1 MDLDIGLSL
10 DLSNRYFR
18 ASYLHL
24 VLSSV
29 FPHDICLHILT
40 SQQLVKDS
48 FFVVRISSVLNFTI
62 VWQLGIIWSVKHEL
76 LLFDRLVIH
85 VGRELRSMDIV
96 VTTVSL
102 GWTQRGVKE
111 TKQRKVVVRANSDA
125 CLPRVLLI
133 HDPALAEGVISNVL
147 DGLGAD
153 ERFDSVVDKLDL
165 FVDGRHQEELSQ
177 IDTNMSESP
186 FIHHLPLFDRW
197 VHEVTAE
204 EEQELGIEQLFGC
217 LLDNDAELKRINFLL
232 AGVNSFDWCL
242 YATVLEHYFTGHR
255 VEECVLSCSS
265 WFPSLIVSVEFL

>member
-1 MDLDIGLSL
+1 MDLDIGLRL

-18 ASYLHL
+18 ASHLHL

-48 FFVVRISSVLNFTI
+48 FFVVRISRVLNLTI

-85 VGRELRSMDIV
+85 VGRELWSMDIV
-96 VTTVSL
+96 VTSVSL
-102 GWTQRGVKE
+102 GWIQRGVEE

-165 FVDGRHQEELSQ
+165 FVDGWHQEELSQ
-177 IDTNMSESP
+177 IDTNMS
-186 FIHHLPLFDRW
+186 
-197 VHEVTAE
+197 
-204 EEQELGIEQLFGC
+204 
-217 LLDNDAELKRINFLL
+217 
-232 AGVNSFDWCL
+232 
-242 YATVLEHYFTGHR
+242 
-255 VEECVLSCSS
+255 
-265 WFPSLIVSVEFL
+265 

>member
-1 MDLDIGLSL
+1 MDLDIGLRL

-18 ASYLHL
+18 ASHPHL

-29 FPHDICLHILT
+29 FPHDIGLHVLT
-40 SQQLVKDS
+40 PQQLVKDRL
-48 FFVVRISSVLNFTI
+48 FIVRISRVLNFTI
-62 VWQLGIIWSVKHEL
+62 IWQLGIIRSVKHEL

-96 VTTVSL
+96 VTSISL
-102 GWTQRGVKE
+102 SWIQRGIKE
-111 TKQRKVVVRANSDA
+111 TKQRKIVVRANRDA

-133 HDPALAEGVISNVL
+133 HDPALADGVISNVL

-153 ERFDSVVDKLDL
+153 ECFDSVVDKLDL
-165 FVDGRHQEELSQ
+165 FVDGWHQEELGQ
-177 IDTNMSESP
+177 IDANMSESP

-204 EEQELGIEQLFGC
+204 EEQELGIEQLFGR
-217 LLDNDAELKRINFLL
+217 LLDYDAELERINFLL

-242 YATVLEHYFTGHR
+242 YATVLEDNFTGH
-255 VEECVLSCSS
+255 
-265 WFPSLIVSVEFL
+265 